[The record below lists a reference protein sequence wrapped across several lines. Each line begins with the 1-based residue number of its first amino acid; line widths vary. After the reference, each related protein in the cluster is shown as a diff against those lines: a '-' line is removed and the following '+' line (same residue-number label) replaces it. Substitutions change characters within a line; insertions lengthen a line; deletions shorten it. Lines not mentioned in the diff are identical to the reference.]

1 MERKTKQLIL
11 ETALD
16 LFSINGYEATSM
28 SDIANAIGIKKASL
42 YAHFKS
48 KETILNSL
56 VSYMINKYEQDSIF
70 NNLDLN
76 SVDLIKSPN
85 DLINQVKKQ
94 VSYIIKNPYVS
105 KIRKLLTIEQ
115 YRNSKLAKLQ
125 TIYSFENVL
134 EFGKKII
141 DKLIKNKVI
150 KDGDV
155 VSLASQLVFPISMWI
170 SLCDRDPK
178 KEKEAIRHI
187 ENHVIQFFKTNRI

>member
-1 MERKTKQLIL
+1 MKGKTKQLIL
-11 ETALD
+11 DTALD

-28 SDIANAIGIKKASL
+28 SDIANSIGIKKASL

-56 VSYMINKYEQDSIF
+56 VTYMINKYEQNSIF

-76 SVDLIKSPN
+76 SIDLIKSPN

-94 VSYIIKNPYVS
+94 VSFIIKNPYVS
-105 KIRKLLTIEQ
+105 KVRKLLTIEQ

-125 TIYSFENVL
+125 TQYSFTNVL
-134 EFGKKII
+134 DFGEKII
-141 DKLIKNKVI
+141 NKLISNKVI
-150 KDGDV
+150 KKGDV
-155 VSLASQLVFPISMWI
+155 VSLASELVFPISMWI

-178 KEKEAIRHI
+178 KEKEAIRQI
-187 ENHVIQFFKTNRI
+187 ENHVMQFYKTNKV